1 MNKAFLTF
9 MTTGAVL
16 LASYSLLTSAEDE
29 AGPAAEP
36 KKSNLKIISV
46 KEGNVGGMVTLGGMV
61 IPHRQVNLLAQMPG
75 DVEFIAGK
83 EGDAFSKDEPLVK
96 LDTSALLAKRKQAE
110 TQLSSAYAGHRNA
123 LVQYNRELV
132 SPQGQTDSM
141 LGGMPSMMSM
151 FTDPMR
157 SFTGR
162 GSPGADRHSNII
174 GQETQVST
182 AANQIAQAQAAIR
195 ELDENIE
202 NAVSRA
208 PFDGVIVAK
217 MIEVGDIVQPGMPL
231 VSFADTSR
239 MQVQIEVPSRLIS
252 DLKVGTTLNAR
263 LDRASGYTPV
273 RLARIFPM
281 AKQGGH
287 TTTVKFDLPIGV
299 TAQSGT
305 YAEVY
310 ILDKTA
316 RTKAFPV
323 VPETAILWRG
333 SLPAVFVVSPDGKN
347 LKMKVLRTGSKTS
360 TGEISV
366 ISGVKVGDKILD
378 HPSASTRSGPIDE

>member
-9 MTTGAVL
+9 ISTGAIL
-16 LASYSLLTSAEDE
+16 LASSPFISFAED
-29 AGPAAEP
+29 AAAPVTKKP
-36 KKSNLKIISV
+36 KHKIITV
-46 KEGNVGGMVTLGGMV
+46 KQGNVGGMVTLGGMV

-75 DVEFIAGK
+75 DVDYIAGK
-83 EGDAFSKDEPLVK
+83 EGDAFSKGVPLVQ

-110 TQLSSAYAGHRNA
+110 TQLASAYAGHRNA
-123 LVQYNRELV
+123 LVQYNREIV

-157 SFTGR
+157 SMSGR
-162 GSPGADRHSNII
+162 GSPGADRHSSIV

-202 NAVSRA
+202 NAIARA
-208 PFDGVIVAK
+208 PFDGVIVGK

-231 VSFADTSR
+231 VTYADTSR

-263 LDRASGYTPV
+263 LDRAVDYTPV
-273 RLARIFPM
+273 RVARIFPM
-281 AKQGGH
+281 AKMGGH
-287 TTTVKFDLPIGV
+287 TTTVKFDMPIGV

-323 VPETAILWRG
+323 IPETAILWRG
-333 SLPAVFVVSPDGKN
+333 SLPAVFLVTPDGN

-366 ISGVKVGDKILD
+366 ISGVKIGDKILD
-378 HPSASTRSGPIDE
+378 QPSASTRSGPIDG